1 MDHYSTLGVPRT
13 ATQEDIKKAYR
24 KLVMQHHP
32 DRTGGGAATKFN
44 QIQEAY
50 EILSNPNKR
59 NEYDNPRPSFNGF
72 MGQGFPGG
80 FPGDVHVHNFDVNN
94 IFEQMFGHR
103 RQTQQQQVYRTRV
116 TTSLVDAYNCNEQL
130 FNLSTPSGTKVIT
143 IKIPYGA
150 QTGSQVRYDN
160 VIDNA
165 ILIVEFIILPD
176 LRFERR
182 GDDLYSNIPIS
193 VLDLIAG
200 TVLEFKTI
208 NDKLVQVVVPEKT
221 QPYMQLKIQGYGF
234 PRTNGNGYGDQILLI
249 KPFIPDSID
258 NNLMSTIRENQ
269 QINNSV

>member
-1 MDHYSTLGVPRT
+1 MDHYNTLGVPRA

-32 DRTGGGAATKFN
+32 DRTGGGTATTFN

-72 MGQGFPGG
+72 MGQGFPG
-80 FPGDVHVHNFDVNN
+80 DVHAHNFDINSA
-94 IFEQMFGHR
+94 FEQMFGHR

-116 TTSLVDAYNCNEQL
+116 TTSLVDAYHCNEQL

-150 QTGSQVRYDN
+150 QTGSQIRYDN

-165 ILIVEFIILPD
+165 MLIVEFIILPD
-176 LRFERR
+176 LRFERK

-200 TVLEFKTI
+200 TMLEFKTI